1 MGTLAQL
8 RAIQAM
14 DLEVALTPMPEDYRR
29 KRVRVRCYECR
40 QESDTPFHVVRL
52 KCKAVA
58 APCGGSYN
66 TVKIGEAP
74 DADEADVERRETLE
88 EMLEAFVREAMRTG
102 PFDEEGEEE
111 EEEE

>member
-1 MGTLAQL
+1 VL
-8 RAIQAM
+8 
-14 DLEVALTPMPEDYRR
+14 
-29 KRVRVRCYECR
+29 
-40 QESDTPFHVVRL
+40 RL

-74 DADEADVERRETLE
+74 DAEDDERRETLE